1 MVSSVRSRPNHY
13 ETLGLTPSASEEE
26 VAEAFARKMGELRW
40 HPVGSK
46 AVLCIAYETLRNA
59 AKRREYDRSLGLIP
73 SSAPRQWGF
82 AVTPQRWSFIAAEP
96 ADPGFTPAA
105 EPHVTAEPAR
115 EPAAEPR
122 TASFI
127 ASSLRDLARPIARD
141 ASPSAPPRQAPAVE
155 RQIEQILTAPIAED
169 DASTERRFGWARPV
183 LAVGGFI
190 VAAGL
195 VGTLAGMSVT
205 DNGAPASANP
215 SSSVGRPVAKPSA
228 NAAPSPVL
236 ASNDLK
242 TEESVHAKSKPALP
256 RHGPTAWARRQVRQ
270 LQSGDIAAAATTP
283 GVELASDQLAVD
295 PLAPQPAAAKMTLPD
310 GVVAR
315 TLDRVGYNCGEVA
328 STSPVEGSSGT
339 FRVTCTSGKTYQ
351 AKSVHGRY
359 RFSRSGGQ

>member
-96 ADPGFTPAA
+96 AELGFTPAA
-105 EPHVTAEPAR
+105 EPHVTAEAVR
-115 EPAAEPR
+115 EPAEPR

-141 ASPSAPPRQAPAVE
+141 ASPSAPPRPAPAVE
-155 RQIEQILTAPIAED
+155 RQIEQILTAPVAED
-169 DASTERRFGWARPV
+169 DALTERRLGWARPV
-183 LAVGGFI
+183 LAVGGLI

-195 VGTLAGMSVT
+195 VGTMAGMSVT
-205 DNGAPASANP
+205 DNEAPGPANP
-215 SSSVGRPVAKPSA
+215 ISSVGRPVAEPPA

-236 ASNDLK
+236 TSDDLQ
-242 TEESVHAKSKPALP
+242 TEEPVHAKSKPVIS
-256 RHGPTAWARRQVRQ
+256 RHGPTAWARRQIRQ
-270 LQSGDIAAAATTP
+270 LQSGDVAAGTTP
-283 GVELASDQLAVD
+283 GVELASDQLAAD